1 MSLLESYRQKEEKY
15 EQSAIQWQRK
25 FNAFSWLRVGVFV
38 AVGGSGWLA
47 YQLLGVGAALLV
59 AAAGL
64 VVFATVVRR
73 HAQIA
78 YTRNQFRFLAAI
90 NREEQARFRNEHH
103 PDDDGRDF
111 ANPVHPY
118 TGDLDVFGRSSLY
131 VLLNRTNTLDGR
143 RQLAS
148 WLRGAATVEEIRGRQ
163 RAVAELAPALDWR
176 QAFQATG
183 RHLDSDPETLHRL
196 LAWLGEP
203 PAVSGRKWL
212 VLLAYL
218 MPVLT
223 VAAIGLAVFTEAVTY
238 HLPVL
243 FLLVNGWLLRYSFAA
258 VHRAAEGAYQTSR
271 TLRAYGKL
279 ISTLEEHSFATEKM
293 HTVKVQLSREGVT
306 ASGKIHQLAGLLTN
320 LQARNNAIFYLLA
333 NPLLLWDLFWLI
345 RLEQWKAGME
355 STVRQWFAAL
365 GEAEAL
371 NSLAGFAYANPG
383 YTLPE
388 ITTHALQYEARQ
400 LGHPL
405 ILASKRVS
413 NDFSMAGL
421 GKTLVVTGSN
431 MSGKST
437 FLRTLG
443 INAVLALAGAPVC
456 ATACCISIFRV
467 FTAMRT
473 QDSLEESVSSFYAE
487 LKRLRQLIELLPDE
501 QPVFYL
507 LDEILKGTNSH
518 DRHEGA
524 KALIRQL
531 HKHHASGLVS
541 THDLALGQLGE
552 VSPEYVE
559 NYSFNSDLA
568 DGKLHFDYKL
578 REGICRSFNASQLM
592 RQMGIEM

>member
-1 MSLLESYRQKEEKY
+1 MNLLEVYRQKEEKY
-15 EQSAIQWQRK
+15 EQLALQWQRK
-25 FNAFSWLRVGVFV
+25 FNGFSWLRVGVFIGM
-38 AVGGSGWLA
+38 AAGCWLA
-47 YQLLGVGAALLV
+47 YQLSGVGAALLV
-59 AAAGL
+59 VAVGL
-64 VVFATVVRR
+64 VIFAGVVRR
-73 HAQIA
+73 HAQVA
-78 YTRNQFRFLAAI
+78 YTRNQFRFLAEI

-103 PDDDGRDF
+103 PADAGSDF
-111 ANPVHPY
+111 ASPTHPY
-118 TGDLDVFGRSSLY
+118 SGDLDIFGRSSLY
-131 VLLNRTNTLDGR
+131 ALLNRTNTLDGR
-143 RQLAS
+143 RRLAG
-148 WLRGAATVEEIRGRQ
+148 WLSGAASLDQIRGRQ
-163 RAVAELAPALDWR
+163 RAVTELTPALDWR

-183 RHLDSDPETLHRL
+183 RHLDSDPENLQRL
-196 LAWLGEP
+196 LSWLGEP
-203 PAVSGRKWL
+203 AVVSGRKWL
-212 VLLAYL
+212 VVLAYL

-223 VAAIGLAVFTEAVTY
+223 LAAIGLAMFTEAVTY
-238 HLPVL
+238 HLPVAL
-243 FLLVNGWLLRYSFAA
+243 LLVNGWLLRYSFAA
-258 VHRAAEGAYQTSR
+258 VHRAAEGAHQTSR

-279 ISTLEEHSFATEKM
+279 IATLETHSFAAEQM
-293 HTVKVQLSREGVT
+293 QAVKAQLTREGVT
-306 ASGKIHQLAGLLTN
+306 ASEKIHQLAGLLTN
-320 LQARNNAIFYLLA
+320 LQARNNAVFYMLA

-345 RLEQWKAGME
+345 RLERWKAGME

-383 YTLPE
+383 YALPE

-405 ILASKRVS
+405 ILAGKRVS

-421 GKTLVVTGSN
+421 GKTVVVTGSN

-456 ATACCISIFRV
+456 ATACRISIFRV

-487 LKRLRQLIELLPDE
+487 LKRLRQLIELLPDGP
-501 QPVFYL
+501 PVFYL

-531 HKHHASGLVS
+531 HKHRASGLVS